1 MSRPPR
7 PTDPQ
12 ALDALYAL
20 PTPGSTGRPRWW
32 ARAWAAWRIRLHGV
46 ALAHARRLES
56 LPVAERVAV
65 LPRARADAGHDPAVR
80 GASVVTK
87 GDARS

>member
-32 ARAWAAWRIRLHGV
+32 ARAWAAWR
-46 ALAHARRLES
+46 S
-56 LPVAERVAV
+56 L
-65 LPRARADAGHDPAVR
+65 
-80 GASVVTK
+80 
-87 GDARS
+87 